1 MPSCPT
7 CKVVYMD
14 GESHNCGE
22 VRRWPALSSSRQDAL
37 PRIVSQANAA
47 NALSVRYRDGYRKGM
62 FIAGFGQFVKIAGA
76 VLGVIIAVAGLYAYQ
91 TSAIGGSL
99 AVMFACVIAGGILAL
114 TFFVLGVI
122 ISAEGQLLLAA
133 LDTAVNS
140 SPFLTDDQ
148 RAQIIF

>member
-1 MPSCPT
+1 MRILASSE
-7 CKVVYMD
+7 
-14 GESHNCGE
+14 GESQI
-22 VRRWPALSSSRQDAL
+22 RAL
-37 PRIVSQANAA
+37 
-47 NALSVRYRDGYRKGM
+47 
-62 FIAGFGQFVKIAGA
+62 
-76 VLGVIIAVAGLYAYQ
+76 
-91 TSAIGGSL
+91 GGSL
-99 AVMFACVIAGGILAL
+99 AVMIACVIAGGILAL